1 MRTNLAMFTHRSP
14 IRSMCELMCSTPATR
29 RRSLATGAWRARVRR
44 ISCSTSTYDRSIWS
58 SRTMTSS
65 ARVVS
70 KVARASRVR
79 SSWVCT
85 SWPIW
90 SSLASSPSR
99 RCSKVV
105 RTRQPPVRRGHRTR
119 GPNATRSGR
128 WTAGERAMKVSG
140 RSLPGRRLRWNVG
153 PMPKV
158 MVVDDEESLLEAI
171 RYALSREGFEGVTA
185 RDGGDAVRDFDAER
199 PDLVVL
205 DLMLPTLN
213 GWDVCRRI
221 RATSQVPILM
231 LTARDAEV
239 DRVVGLEMGADDY
252 VTKPFSLRE
261 LVARVRALLRRAGTS
276 VDGPRPET
284 AVLEAGGI
292 RLDAERHEVSV
303 RGTQVNLP
311 LKEFELLEILMENR
325 NRVLT
330 RQTLIDRVWG
340 YDYVGD
346 TKTLDVHVKRL
357 RARVEED
364 RHDPRLIVTVRGV
377 GYRFDG

>member
-1 MRTNLAMFTHRSP
+1 MDDRETDSEGFLSVVA
-14 IRSMCELMCSTPATR
+14 
-29 RRSLATGAWRARVRR
+29 GA
-44 ISCSTSTYDRSIWS
+44 
-58 SRTMTSS
+58 
-65 ARVVS
+65 
-70 KVARASRVR
+70 
-79 SSWVCT
+79 
-85 SWPIW
+85 
-90 SSLASSPSR
+90 
-99 RCSKVV
+99 
-105 RTRQPPVRRGHRTR
+105 PP
-119 GPNATRSGR
+119 
-128 WTAGERAMKVSG
+128 E
-140 RSLPGRRLRWNVG
+140 WNVW

-171 RYALSREGFEGVTA
+171 RYALSREGIEVVTA
-185 RDGGDAVRDFDAER
+185 SDGGEAMRDFEAER

-261 LVARVRALLRRAGTS
+261 LVARVRALLRRAGTAT
-276 VDGPRPET
+276 DGPRPET

-292 RLDAERHEVSV
+292 RLDQERHEVSV
-303 RGTQVNLP
+303 RGAQVSLP

-325 NRVLT
+325 NRVLP

-357 RARVEED
+357 RARVEQD

>member
-1 MRTNLAMFTHRSP
+1 
-14 IRSMCELMCSTPATR
+14 
-29 RRSLATGAWRARVRR
+29 
-44 ISCSTSTYDRSIWS
+44 
-58 SRTMTSS
+58 
-65 ARVVS
+65 
-70 KVARASRVR
+70 
-79 SSWVCT
+79 
-85 SWPIW
+85 
-90 SSLASSPSR
+90 
-99 RCSKVV
+99 
-105 RTRQPPVRRGHRTR
+105 
-119 GPNATRSGR
+119 
-128 WTAGERAMKVSG
+128 
-140 RSLPGRRLRWNVG
+140 
-153 PMPKV
+153 MPKV

-171 RYALSREGFEGVTA
+171 RYALSREGMEVVTA
-185 RDGGDAVRDFDAER
+185 TDGGEALRDFEAER

-205 DLMLPTLN
+205 DLMLPALN

-252 VTKPFSLRE
+252 VIKPFSLRE
-261 LVARVRALLRRAGTS
+261 LVARVRALLRRAGTA
-276 VDGPRPET
+276 DGPRPEA

-292 RLDAERHEVSV
+292 RLDTERHEVSV
-303 RGTQVNLP
+303 RGAPVSLP
-311 LKEFELLEILMENR
+311 LKEFELLELLMENR

-364 RHDPRLIVTVRGV
+364 RHDPKLIVTVRGV

>member
-1 MRTNLAMFTHRSP
+1 
-14 IRSMCELMCSTPATR
+14 
-29 RRSLATGAWRARVRR
+29 
-44 ISCSTSTYDRSIWS
+44 
-58 SRTMTSS
+58 
-65 ARVVS
+65 
-70 KVARASRVR
+70 
-79 SSWVCT
+79 
-85 SWPIW
+85 
-90 SSLASSPSR
+90 
-99 RCSKVV
+99 
-105 RTRQPPVRRGHRTR
+105 
-119 GPNATRSGR
+119 
-128 WTAGERAMKVSG
+128 
-140 RSLPGRRLRWNVG
+140 
-153 PMPKV
+153 MPKV
-158 MVVDDEESLLEAI
+158 LVVDDEESLLEAI
-171 RYALSREGFEGVTA
+171 RYALSREGIEVVTA
-185 RDGGDAVRDFDAER
+185 RDGGDAMRDFEAER

-261 LVARVRALLRRAGTS
+261 LVARVRALLRRAGVAAHGEQRS
-276 VDGPRPET
+276 DGT
-284 AVLEAGGI
+284 VLEAGGI
-292 RLDAERHEVSV
+292 RLDQERHEVTV
-303 RGTQVNLP
+303 RGRHVNLP
-311 LKEFELLEILMENR
+311 LKEFELLEILMENH

-364 RHDPRLIVTVRGV
+364 RHRPRLIVTIRGV

>member
-1 MRTNLAMFTHRSP
+1 
-14 IRSMCELMCSTPATR
+14 
-29 RRSLATGAWRARVRR
+29 
-44 ISCSTSTYDRSIWS
+44 
-58 SRTMTSS
+58 
-65 ARVVS
+65 
-70 KVARASRVR
+70 
-79 SSWVCT
+79 
-85 SWPIW
+85 
-90 SSLASSPSR
+90 
-99 RCSKVV
+99 
-105 RTRQPPVRRGHRTR
+105 
-119 GPNATRSGR
+119 
-128 WTAGERAMKVSG
+128 
-140 RSLPGRRLRWNVG
+140 
-153 PMPKV
+153 MPKV

-171 RYALSREGFEGVTA
+171 RYALSREGIEVVTA
-185 RDGGDAVRDFDAER
+185 SDGGEAMRDFEAER

-261 LVARVRALLRRAGTS
+261 LVARVRALLRRAG
-276 VDGPRPET
+276 
-284 AVLEAGGI
+284 
-292 RLDAERHEVSV
+292 
-303 RGTQVNLP
+303 
-311 LKEFELLEILMENR
+311 
-325 NRVLT
+325 

-357 RARVEED
+357 RARVEQD